1 MNLEY
6 FIAKRIS
13 SKTSDNF
20 SKPVVKISYLSIA
33 LGLSLMIISVAV
45 VIGFK
50 ASISNKIIGFA
61 AHMQIKGFS
70 NYESIQEKPLLIDD
84 AFVNYL
90 KNRKDLKHIQFTA
103 HKAGVL
109 KTDEQIQGVIFKG
122 VGADFDTNFLYKSLI
137 EGVMPTF
144 DQNQRT
150 DDVLI
155 SSTLSSKMKLKI
167 GDPLRVWFISEENQ
181 NARGRKLRV
190 SGIFNTSL
198 KEFDDAFIVGDIKH
212 VQKLNHWEA
221 GQIGNIEVMIEDMD
235 ALEEISNSVYKHIPY
250 NMTVTT
256 VKEQYPQIFN
266 WLDLLDM
273 NVIVILSLL
282 ILVASITMV
291 STLLIIIIER
301 TNMVGVLKALGF
313 RNRSVRKIFLYKASY
328 IIFRG
333 MIWGNIIGLLFY
345 FVQSK
350 FQIIRLDPENYYVD
364 YVPVMLNVY
373 HMLALNASTFAVC
386 FLMLIIPSYYI
397 TRIVPSKALRY
408 E

>member
-1 MNLEY
+1 LNLEY

-13 SKTSDNF
+13 SKTRDDF
-20 SKPVVKISYLSIA
+20 SKPVVKISYISIA

-61 AHMQIKGFS
+61 AHMQIQGFS

-84 AFVNYL
+84 AFVDYL
-90 KNRKDLKHIQFTA
+90 RNRKDLKHIQFTA

-109 KTDEQIQGVIFKG
+109 KTDDQIQGVVFKG
-122 VGADFDTNFLYKSLI
+122 VGVDFDTNFMHHSLV
-137 EGVMPTF
+137 EGVLPIF
-144 DQNQRT
+144 NQNQRT

-155 SSTLSSKMKLKI
+155 SSTLSKKMKLDI
-167 GDPLRVWFISEENQ
+167 GDPMRVWFINEEGQ
-181 NARGRKLRV
+181 NARGRKFWI

-198 KEFDDAFIVGDIKH
+198 KEFDNAFIVGDIKH
-212 VQKLNHWEA
+212 VQKLNNWNEDE
-221 GQIGNIEVMIEDMD
+221 IGKIEVMIADMD
-235 ALEEISNSVYKHIPY
+235 ELEEISNAVYKHIPY

-256 VKEQYPQIFN
+256 VKDQYPQIFN

-301 TNMVGVLKALGF
+301 TNMVGVLKTLGF

-333 MIWGNIIGLLFY
+333 MLWGNIIGLLFY
-345 FVQSK
+345 IVQSK
-350 FQIIRLDPENYYVD
+350 FQILRLDPENYYVD

-373 HMLALNASTFAVC
+373 HILALNAGTFGVC

>member
-6 FIAKRIS
+6 YIAKRIS

-20 SKPVVKISYLSIA
+20 SKPVVKISYISIA
-33 LGLSLMIISVAV
+33 LGLSLMIISIAV

-61 AHMQIKGFS
+61 AHMQIQGFS
-70 NYESIQEKPLLIDD
+70 NYESIQEKPLQIDD
-84 AFVNYL
+84 EFVSYL

-109 KTDEQIQGVIFKG
+109 KTEDQIQGVIFKG
-122 VGADFDTNFLYKSLI
+122 VGADFDTSFLSGSLV
-137 EGVMPTF
+137 EGVMPNISN
-144 DQNQRT
+144 DNRT
-150 DDVLI
+150 DEVLI
-155 SSTLSSKMKLKI
+155 SSTISKKMKLAI
-167 GDPLRVWFISEENQ
+167 GDPLRVWFINDEDQ
-181 NARGRKLRV
+181 NARGRKFWV
-190 SGIFNTSL
+190 SGIYNTSL
-198 KEFDDAFIVGDIKH
+198 KEFDDVFIVGDIHH
-212 VQKLNHWEA
+212 VQKLNNWNND
-221 GQIGNIEVMIEDMD
+221 QIGTIEVMINDMS
-235 ALEEISNSVYKHIPY
+235 ALDEISNSVYKHIPY
-250 NMTVTT
+250 NMTVST

-291 STLLIIIIER
+291 STLLIVIIER

-328 IIFRG
+328 IILRG
-333 MIWGNIIGLLFY
+333 MIWGNVIGLLFY
-345 FVQSK
+345 FMQSQ
-350 FQIIRLDPENYYVD
+350 FQLIRLDPENYYVD
-364 YVPVMLNVY
+364 YVPVILNVY
-373 HMLALNASTFAVC
+373 YLLGLNAGTFIVC
-386 FLMLIIPSYYI
+386 FFMLIIPSYYI

>member
-1 MNLEY
+1 
-6 FIAKRIS
+6 
-13 SKTSDNF
+13 
-20 SKPVVKISYLSIA
+20 
-33 LGLSLMIISVAV
+33 MIISVAV

-84 AFVNYL
+84 AFVDYL

-122 VGADFDTNFLYKSLI
+122 VGADFDTNFLHKSLI
-137 EGVMPTF
+137 EGIMPMF

-155 SSTLSSKMKLKI
+155 SSTLSSKMKLKV
-167 GDPLRVWFISEENQ
+167 GDPLRVWFISEEDQ
-181 NARGRKLRV
+181 NARGRKLWV

-212 VQKLNHWEA
+212 VQKLNTWEA

-301 TNMVGVLKALGF
+301 TNMVGVLKVLGF

-373 HMLALNASTFAVC
+373 HMLALNAGTFVVC

>member
-20 SKPVVKISYLSIA
+20 SKPVVKISYISIA

-61 AHMQIKGFS
+61 AHMQIQAFS
-70 NYESIQEKPLLIDD
+70 NYESIQEKPLLMDD
-84 AFVNYL
+84 AFVDYL

-122 VGADFDTNFLYKSLI
+122 VGVDFDTNFLYSSLV
-137 EGVMPTF
+137 EGGMPVF
-144 DQNQRT
+144 DQKQRT

-155 SSTLSSKMKLKI
+155 SSTLSQKMKLEI
-167 GDPLRVWFISEENQ
+167 GDPLRVWFISSEGQ
-181 NARGRKLRV
+181 NARGRKLWV

-212 VQKLNHWEA
+212 VQKLNNWNEDE
-221 GQIGNIEVMIEDMD
+221 IGKIEVMINDMD
-235 ALEEISNSVYKHIPY
+235 AIEEISKSVYKHIPY

-345 FVQSK
+345 FIQSK
-350 FQIIRLDPENYYVD
+350 FRMIRLDPENYYVD
-364 YVPVMLNVY
+364 YVPVMLNIY
-373 HMLALNASTFAVC
+373 HLLALNAGTFVVC
-386 FLMLIIPSYYI
+386 FLMLVVPSYYI
-397 TRIVPSKALRY
+397 TRIIPSKALRY

>member
-20 SKPVVKISYLSIA
+20 SKPVVKISYISIA

-61 AHMQIKGFS
+61 AHMQIQGFS
-70 NYESIQEKPLLIDD
+70 NYESVQEKPLQINDE
-84 AFVNYL
+84 FVSYL

-109 KTDEQIQGVIFKG
+109 KTEDQIQGVIFKG
-122 VGADFDTNFLYKSLI
+122 VGADFDTSFLSASLV
-137 EGVMPTF
+137 EGVMPNIS
-144 DQNQRT
+144 DDNRT
-150 DDVLI
+150 EEVLI
-155 SSTLSSKMKLKI
+155 SSTLSRKMNLAI
-167 GDPLRVWFISEENQ
+167 ADPLRVWFINDEDQ
-181 NARGRKLRV
+181 NARGRKFWV
-190 SGIFNTSL
+190 SGIYNTSL
-198 KEFDDAFIVGDIKH
+198 KEFDDVFIVGDIKH
-212 VQKLNHWEA
+212 VQKLNNWNNDQV
-221 GQIGNIEVMIEDMD
+221 GTIEVMINDMN

-250 NMTVTT
+250 NMTVST

-291 STLLIIIIER
+291 STLLIVIIER
-301 TNMVGVLKALGF
+301 TSMVGVLKALGF

-345 FVQSK
+345 FIQSQ
-350 FQIIRLDPENYYVD
+350 FQLIRLDPENYYVD

-373 HMLALNASTFAVC
+373 YLLALNAGTFIVC
-386 FLMLIIPSYYI
+386 FLMLVVPSYYI

>member
-1 MNLEY
+1 LNLEY

-13 SKTSDNF
+13 SKTRDDF
-20 SKPVVKISYLSIA
+20 SKPVVKISYISIA

-61 AHMQIKGFS
+61 AHMQIQGFS

-84 AFVNYL
+84 AFVDYL
-90 KNRKDLKHIQFTA
+90 RNRKDLKHIQFTA

-109 KTDEQIQGVIFKG
+109 KTDDQIQGVVFKG
-122 VGADFDTNFLYKSLI
+122 VGVDFDTNFMHHSLV
-137 EGVMPTF
+137 EGVLPIF
-144 DQNQRT
+144 NQNQRT

-155 SSTLSSKMKLKI
+155 SSTLSKKMKLDI
-167 GDPLRVWFISEENQ
+167 GDPMRVWFINEEGQ
-181 NARGRKLRV
+181 NARGRKFWI

-198 KEFDDAFIVGDIKH
+198 KEFDNAFIVGDIKH
-212 VQKLNHWEA
+212 V
-221 GQIGNIEVMIEDMD
+221 
-235 ALEEISNSVYKHIPY
+235 
-250 NMTVTT
+250 TT
-256 VKEQYPQIFN
+256 VKDQYPQIFD

-301 TNMVGVLKALGF
+301 TNMVGVLKTLGF

-333 MIWGNIIGLLFY
+333 MLWGNIIGLLFY
-345 FVQSK
+345 IVQSK
-350 FQIIRLDPENYYVD
+350 FQILRLDPENYYVD

-373 HMLALNASTFAVC
+373 HILALNAGTFGVC